1 MKASR
6 SSLGGTRDTTP
17 RDKLFEQDAEYASVF
32 KSRPKIAMS
41 PVLSPELDL
50 QMEEAEEFSFEGD
63 IENEESMMRLE
74 SSPLG
79 KFGM

>member
-1 MKASR
+1 MKAGR

-41 PVLSPELDL
+41 PVLSPEMDL
-50 QMEEAEEFSFEGD
+50 QMEEAEEFSFE
-63 IENEESMMRLE
+63 ENAEGEESLVGLQ

-79 KFGM
+79 KFGL